1 MKILQVL
8 AHPDFANPQRASNQ
22 LAQAGLD
29 KLSQLPDVEIVTYN
43 LYDPDFHL
51 PRIVAETLNVRDPAL
66 MSVNQKADFDAQQAI
81 LAQWKSADFIFI
93 YALIHNFNV
102 PSKLKDFF
110 DNVLIISETFAFTE
124 LGYKG
129 LMSDSTKVT
138 AVLTSGSDF
147 NTDFRYQSFDVAP
160 QFIRVALHNMGIN
173 HMQLIRAQ
181 GLDMVGNDRQ
191 AIINQTKQQLEQ
203 HIERFVVA

>member
-8 AHPDFANPQRASNQ
+8 AHPDFANPQRTSNQ
-22 LAQAGLD
+22 LAQAGLA

-43 LYDPDFHL
+43 LYDPNFRL

-66 MSVNQKADFDAQQAI
+66 MSANQKANFDAQQAI
-81 LAQWKSADFIFI
+81 LADWKSADFIFI
-93 YALIHNFNV
+93 YSPIHNFNV

-110 DNVLIISETFAFTE
+110 DNVLIIGETFAFTE

-147 NTDFRYQSFDVAP
+147 NTDFRYQSFDIAP
-160 QFIRVALHNMGIN
+160 QFIRIALHNMGIN

-181 GLDMVGNDRQ
+181 GLDMVGNDKQ